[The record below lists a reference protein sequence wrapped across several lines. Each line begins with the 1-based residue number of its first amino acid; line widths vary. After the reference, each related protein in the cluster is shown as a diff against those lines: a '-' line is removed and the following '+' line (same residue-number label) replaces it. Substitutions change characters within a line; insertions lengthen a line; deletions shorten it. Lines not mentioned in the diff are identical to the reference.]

1 MIVYSYLVIVSFYVD
16 LKKKKKKTERG
27 RLDLYKICFEKE
39 LDIPNVYKESRNN
52 TVLLN
57 VVDVLYV
64 E

>member
-16 LKKKKKKTERG
+16 LKKKKKTERG

-57 VVDVLYV
+57 VVAVLYV